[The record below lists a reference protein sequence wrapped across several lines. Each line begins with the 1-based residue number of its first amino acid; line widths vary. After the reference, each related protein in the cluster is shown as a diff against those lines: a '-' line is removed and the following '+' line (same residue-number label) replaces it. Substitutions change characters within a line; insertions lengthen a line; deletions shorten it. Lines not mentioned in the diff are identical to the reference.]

1 MRHLLVFIFALVSS
15 WSFAETRP
23 LLGQQPV
30 LSQMTGNC
38 YTHAGTDVLTGI
50 YLKRSG
56 TASVVQPH
64 PLTLGGIVSAHVGR
78 ANISSGNTCDFFNEA
93 KKARGEF
100 CSVQA
105 FNRYVATRNGMTTS
119 KLSENVNTLDRALKD
134 LQTLFNKQEW
144 NNRDKYLAEKSANSI
159 IASVCNLNGVLNLD
173 DPKFAQLIDD
183 ARDVL
188 EVLGAER
195 NPASSVGDL
204 LRRGA
209 GEFVDLVSSGFG
221 PYLFRRAGT
230 IVSQVGQSI
239 EFNDARK
246 NSINQLLNQ
255 SYQNLNSR
263 CVAYARE
270 NNLPRVPQNFLGMSA
285 RYNCVNETFM
295 SPRLSREQMNPHMA
309 FIERQVLAGYPTS
322 ISVCSAAFYGKYPKV
337 SGYRKSNGTCNNG
350 GGHAVTV
357 TDVVTRNGKKMFR
370 IRNSWGTNS
379 CGGVI
384 RGRRECAASG
394 QSGCPSATSL
404 DCEDGVYYMS
414 EDYFS
419 KVLYN
424 YGRLTVSR

>member
-1 MRHLLVFIFALVSS
+1 MRSLLILIFSLTSS
-15 WSFAETRP
+15 LSFAQTRP
-23 LLGQQPV
+23 LLGRQPV

-38 YTHAGTDVLTGI
+38 YTHAGTDVLAGI
-50 YLKRSG
+50 YLKRTGGS
-56 TASVVQPH
+56 SVVQPH

-105 FNRYVATRNGMTTS
+105 FNQFVATRRGMTS
-119 KLSENVNTLDRALKD
+119 DKLSSNVNSLDRSLKD
-134 LQTLFNKQEW
+134 LQTLFNKREW
-144 NNRDKYLAEKSANSI
+144 NRADKQLAEKSANTIISSI
-159 IASVCNLNGVLNLD
+159 CNLNGVLNLD

-188 EVLGAER
+188 EVLSAER
-195 NPASSVGDL
+195 RPASVGDL
-204 LRRGA
+204 LRTGA
-209 GEFVDLVSSGFG
+209 REFLDLVTSGFG
-221 PYLFRRAGT
+221 PYLFRRAGDT
-230 IVSQVGQSI
+230 TGYVGELI
-239 EFNDARK
+239 RFDDARK
-246 NSINQLLNQ
+246 NSINELLNS

-263 CVAYARE
+263 CVAYARQ

-295 SPRLSREQMNPHMA
+295 SPRLSRSQMNPHLS
-309 FIERQVLAGYPTS
+309 FIERQVNAGYPTS

-337 SGYRKSNGTCNNG
+337 SGYRNSNGTCANG

-379 CGGVI
+379 CRGVT

-394 QSGCPSATSL
+394 ESGCPSAGSL
-404 DCEDGVYYMS
+404 DCENGVYYMS
-414 EDYFS
+414 EDYLS
-419 KVLYN
+419 KVLFN
-424 YGRLTVSR
+424 YGRLTISR